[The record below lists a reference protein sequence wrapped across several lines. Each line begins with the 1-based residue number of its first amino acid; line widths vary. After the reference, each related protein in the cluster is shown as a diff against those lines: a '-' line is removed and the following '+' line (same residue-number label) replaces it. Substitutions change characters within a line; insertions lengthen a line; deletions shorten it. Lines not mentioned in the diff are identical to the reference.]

1 LIIFKEMQDALKDAK
16 NNLIFLCMWYDHPLK
31 RSGVYKFI
39 NNIDVELG

>member
-16 NNLIFLCMWYDHPLK
+16 NNLIFLDMWYDHPLK